1 MLDWI
6 LLLLLC
12 LLQHDRISEGL
23 EIVEPLHCWS
33 GDYRCKLLCTK
44 RGGVVLTGCVNCYI
58 KLLIKSGKIHYSCKN
73 RQIIFAV
80 LLLTFFC
87 LKIKNI

>member
-1 MLDWI
+1 M
-6 LLLLLC
+6 
-12 LLQHDRISEGL
+12 
-23 EIVEPLHCWS
+23 
-33 GDYRCKLLCTK
+33 
-44 RGGVVLTGCVNCYI
+44 GGGGGVLTGCVNCYI

-87 LKIKNI
+87 LKINKNTRTLGAGDYPAFEFILKVHGKVNFLSTIKSL

>member
-1 MLDWI
+1 MLDWM

-33 GDYRCKLLCTK
+33 GDYRCKLLCTN
-44 RGGVVLTGCVNCYI
+44 GGGGGSVNWMCQ
-58 KLLIKSGKIHYSCKN
+58 LLHKAFN
-73 RQIIFAV
+73 
-80 LLLTFFC
+80 
-87 LKIKNI
+87 